1 MEKTKRYCEPWNT
14 GLSSTDRAVAARLS
28 RLMTAL
34 DVEITSHVVR
44 GTISDELREFR
55 YQLLCKLER
64 DGWSLS
70 YDGGS
75 RMKVRIPSSKKPYP
89 RRTMHPQNTPEG

>member
-1 MEKTKRYCEPWNT
+1 MTEKTKAYCVPWNT
-14 GLSSTDRAVAARLS
+14 GLASTDRAVCARLS

-34 DVEITSHVVR
+34 DTEINSHVVQ
-44 GTISDELREFR
+44 GAISEEIREFR

-70 YDGGS
+70 YDGGN
-75 RMKVRIPSSKKPYP
+75 RMKVRAPSSRKHFE
-89 RRTMHPQNTPEG
+89 RRTMREG